1 MNDSKATYVATCHP
15 FIATETLLKRRAL
28 ARQAKKRRD
37 PGGAVLMASLV
48 TDVLAA
54 IASFEA
60 PADLQLEAWFGTADR
75 MAYVHPSAVLD
86 MLGAAPSHTAQ
97 DRSRMEFI
105 TAVGPRAYWPEDKA
119 SAYRSA
125 LASFGDGGGVE
136 GLAQTAKALVSEARR
151 REAAWGQDEWLFRM
165 TAAIAGWIYWDDE
178 PGARESAPRTA
189 Q

>member
-1 MNDSKATYVATCHP
+1 MNNSKATFVATCHP

-28 ARQAKKRRD
+28 ARPAKKRRD
-37 PGGAVLMASLV
+37 PGEAVLMASLV

-75 MAYVHPSAVLD
+75 LAYVHPSAVLD
-86 MLGAAPSHTAQ
+86 MLGAASSHTAQ
-97 DRSRMEFI
+97 DGSPMEFI
-105 TAVGPRAYWPEDKA
+105 TAVGPRSYWPEVKA
-119 SAYRSA
+119 SAYGSA
-125 LASFGDGGGVE
+125 LAAFREGGEVE
-136 GLAQTAKALVSEARR
+136 GLAQAAKALVSEARR
-151 REAAWGQDEWLFRM
+151 REAAWGPDEWQFRM
-165 TAAIAGWIYWDDE
+165 TAAIVGWVYWDDE